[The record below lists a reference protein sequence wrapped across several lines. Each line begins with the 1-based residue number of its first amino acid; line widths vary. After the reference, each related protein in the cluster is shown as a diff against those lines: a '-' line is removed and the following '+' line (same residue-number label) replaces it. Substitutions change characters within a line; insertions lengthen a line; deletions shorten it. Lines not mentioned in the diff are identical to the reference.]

1 MSKNFRNRPFRSI
14 QNCFMRLS
22 ALSFCLSAL
31 FFGCLFN
38 QTQAQ
43 STRDKDSLVNRGV
56 AYSNTLE
63 FYHQYLAP
71 ESGLYRG
78 SQYADYAYLIKDGHP
93 FFDDGH
99 MQKGSVFYDG
109 ILYGDLDLVYDLVNE
124 QVVINDP
131 YNIYKI
137 SLINEQVDRFTIG
150 SHPFIHLRD
159 SLNASA
165 PRVGFYEE
173 LCQGRTTLLKRE
185 KKVVQEDLT
194 SGEIRRFI
202 IHTTSYYLKKGQT
215 YYAVNNKR
223 SLLHALNDQSGEVKK
238 FIRKNDLSMRRDE
251 ENTLIKVSAWYNNKV
266 ANAVNQ

>member
-1 MSKNFRNRPFRSI
+1 
-14 QNCFMRLS
+14 
-22 ALSFCLSAL
+22 
-31 FFGCLFN
+31 
-38 QTQAQ
+38 
-43 STRDKDSLVNRGV
+43 
-56 AYSNTLE
+56 
-63 FYHQYLAP
+63 
-71 ESGLYRG
+71 
-78 SQYADYAYLIKDGHP
+78 
-93 FFDDGH
+93 